1 MLKVR
6 FFAAIR
12 ERIGRSVMELSWD
25 ESSAAITGLVRRLE
39 SEIPGAADALL
50 EPRTLVAVNREIVTR
65 QHTLRDGDEVAF
77 YPPVTG
83 G

>member
-1 MLKVR
+1 MLTVR

-12 ERIGRSVMELSWD
+12 ERLGRSSQELAWD
-25 ESSAAITGLVRRLE
+25 ESCAGVTGLVQCLE
-39 SEIPGAADALL
+39 REIPGAAEALL
-50 EPRTLVAVNREIVTR
+50 APRTLVAVNREVVAR
-65 QHTLRDGDEVAF
+65 DHVLRDGDEIAF

>member
-1 MLKVR
+1 MLTVR

-12 ERIGRSVMELSWD
+12 ERVGRPVVELAWD
-25 ESSAAITGLVRRLE
+25 DSYAAINALVSRLE
-39 SEIPGAADALL
+39 CEIPGAGESLL
-50 EPRTLVAVNREIVTR
+50 ASRTLVAVNREVVTR
-65 QHTLRDGDEVAF
+65 HHTLRDGDEVAF

>member
-1 MLKVR
+1 MLTVR

-12 ERIGRSVMELSWD
+12 ERLGRSLLELAWD
-25 ESSAAITGLVRRLE
+25 DSCAGVAGLVQRLE
-39 SEIPGAADALL
+39 REIPGATEVLL
-50 EPRTLVAVNREIVTR
+50 APRTLVAVNREVVGR
-65 QHTLRDGDEVAF
+65 GHALRDGDEVAF

>member
-1 MLKVR
+1 MLTVR

-12 ERIGRSVMELSWD
+12 EQVGRSAIEVAWD
-25 ESSAAITGLVRRLE
+25 DSCVGITQLVQRLGR
-39 SEIPGAADALL
+39 EIPGAADVLL
-50 EPRTLVAVNREIVTR
+50 APRTLVAVNHEVVAREHAV
-65 QHTLRDGDEVAF
+65 RDGDEVAF

>member
-1 MLKVR
+1 MLTVR

-12 ERIGRSVMELSWD
+12 ERVGRSAIEIAWDDSCAGITEL
-25 ESSAAITGLVRRLE
+25 VQRLE
-39 SEIPGAADALL
+39 REIPGATDVLFA
-50 EPRTLVAVNREIVTR
+50 PRTLVAVNHEVVARD
-65 QHTLRDGDEVAF
+65 HALRDGDEVAF